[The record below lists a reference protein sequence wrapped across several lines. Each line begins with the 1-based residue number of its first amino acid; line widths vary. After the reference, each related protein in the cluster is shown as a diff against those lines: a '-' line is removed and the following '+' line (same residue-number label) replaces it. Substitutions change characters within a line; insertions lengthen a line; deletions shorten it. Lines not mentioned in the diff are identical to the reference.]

1 MELPAEI
8 RSLIEGL
15 QRRIETLEGRVAE
28 LEREN
33 AGLRAEN
40 ADLKRRLGLDSS
52 TSSKPPSSDGL
63 RKKPASLREPSGKAS
78 GGQAGHKGD
87 TLKRVADP
95 DRIVVHEARACRHCG
110 AGLTL
115 SMAQDTQTRQ
125 VFDLPAKL
133 IEVIEHRGFV
143 YACSG
148 CGSRTGAAFPDGV
161 EAPAQYGER
170 LRAAAVYLHLQQ
182 LIPEDRTAETLADL
196 FGVPSIC
203 PASVMDWVRRKAS
216 AFAPVAGR
224 IGALV
229 AAARVRCLDETGFRV
244 AGKTQWLHTIATES
258 LTLYRVS
265 DRRGDV
271 PNTLAG
277 GVVVHDGFKSYGVLE
292 RASHALC
299 NAHHLRELKALIE
312 FDQEPWAAPMRDL
325 LLDANRA
332 VGEAK
337 ARGESALD
345 AALFKRFD
353 TRFWETLR
361 EGLAFHRKLPSLPQ
375 AATGRPKR
383 RPGENLLRRLHQFK
397 DDVLRFL
404 VDFDVPFTNNL
415 AEQALRMMKVKM
427 KISGAFRTFDAAQ
440 DFATLRSVIAT
451 ARKQGWS
458 ILQTLTREPSSL
470 INALPA

>member
-1 MELPAEI
+1 MDLSAEL

-15 QRRIETLEGRVAE
+15 QGRIERLETRVAE

-95 DRIVVHEARACRHCG
+95 DRIVVYEARACRHCG
-110 AGLTL
+110 AGLRL
-115 SMAQDTQTRQ
+115 SMAQEAETRQ

-133 IEVIEHRGFV
+133 IEVTEHRRPV
-143 YACSG
+143 YACAG
-148 CGSRTGAAFPDGV
+148 CGGRTGAAFPDGV

-203 PASVMDWVRRKAS
+203 PASVMDWVRRKAD

-244 AGKTQWLHTIATES
+244 AGQTQWLHTIATEG

-265 DRRGDV
+265 NRRGDV

-277 GVVVHDGFKSYGVLE
+277 GVVVHDGFKSYGALE
-292 RASHALC
+292 SASHALC

-312 FDQEPWAAPMRDL
+312 FDHEPWAAPMRDL

-345 AALFKRFD
+345 AALLKRFD

-404 VDFDVPFTNNL
+404 VDFDTPFTNNL
-415 AEQALRMMKVKM
+415 GPNRRCA
-427 KISGAFRTFDAAQ
+427 
-440 DFATLRSVIAT
+440 
-451 ARKQGWS
+451 
-458 ILQTLTREPSSL
+458 
-470 INALPA
+470 

>member
-1 MELPAEI
+1 MELSAEI

-15 QRRIETLEGRVAE
+15 EGRIERLETRVAE
-28 LEREN
+28 LEGEN

-95 DRIVVHEARACRHCG
+95 DRIVVYEARACRHCG
-110 AGLTL
+110 AGLRL
-115 SMAQDTQTRQ
+115 SMAQETETRQ

-133 IEVIEHRGFV
+133 IEVTEHRRPV
-143 YACSG
+143 YACAG
-148 CGSRTGAAFPDGV
+148 CGGRTGAAFPDGV

-170 LRAAAVYLHLQQ
+170 LRATALSLHLQQ

-196 FGVPSIC
+196 FGVPSLC
-203 PASVMDWVRRKAS
+203 PASVMDWVRRKAN

-229 AAARVRCLDETGFRV
+229 AAVRVRCLDETGFRV
-244 AGKTQWLHTIATES
+244 AGQTQWLHTIATEG

-265 DRRGDV
+265 NRRGDV

-277 GVVVHDGFKSYGVLE
+277 GVVVHDGFKSYGALAG
-292 RASHALC
+292 ASHALC

-312 FDQEPWAAPMRDL
+312 FDKEPWAAPMRDL

-337 ARGESALD
+337 AQGDRALD
-345 AALFKRFD
+345 GALLKRFD

-375 AATGRPKR
+375 AATGKTKR

-404 VDFDVPFTNNL
+404 VDFETPFTNNL
-415 AEQALRMMKVKM
+415 GPNRRCA
-427 KISGAFRTFDAAQ
+427 
-440 DFATLRSVIAT
+440 
-451 ARKQGWS
+451 
-458 ILQTLTREPSSL
+458 
-470 INALPA
+470 

>member
-15 QRRIETLEGRVAE
+15 ERRIETLEARVAE

-33 AGLRAEN
+33 AALRAEN

-52 TSSKPPSSDGL
+52 TSSRPPSSDGL
-63 RKKPASLREPSGKAS
+63 RKKPASLREPSGKTS
-78 GGQAGHKGD
+78 GGQPGHKGD

-95 DRIVVHEARACRHCG
+95 DRIVLHEARACRHCG
-110 AGLTL
+110 AGLRL
-115 SMAQDTQTRQ
+115 SMAREMETRQ
-125 VFDLPAKL
+125 VFDLPEKL
-133 IEVIEHRGFV
+133 IEVTEHRRFV
-143 YACSG
+143 YACAG
-148 CGSRTGAAFPDGV
+148 CGGRTGAAFPEGV

-196 FGVPSIC
+196 IGVPSIC

-216 AFAPVAGR
+216 ALAPVAGR
-224 IGALV
+224 IGALI

-265 DRRGDV
+265 DKRGAV
-271 PNTLAG
+271 PSDLAG
-277 GVVVHDGFKSYGVLE
+277 GVVVHDGFKSYGAL
-292 RASHALC
+292 AGAAHALC
-299 NAHHLRELKALIE
+299 NAHHLREFRALIE
-312 FDQEPWAAPMRDL
+312 FDKEPWAAPMRDL

-332 VGEAK
+332 VGDAK
-337 ARGESALD
+337 ARDERALE
-345 AALFKRFD
+345 ATLLQRFD

-361 EGLAFHRKLPSLPQ
+361 EGLAFHRKLPRLPQ
-375 AATGRPKR
+375 AATGKPRR

-440 DFATLRSVIAT
+440 RFATLRSVIAT
-451 ARKQGWS
+451 ARKQGWN
-458 ILQTLTREPSSL
+458 ILQTLTRDAPSL